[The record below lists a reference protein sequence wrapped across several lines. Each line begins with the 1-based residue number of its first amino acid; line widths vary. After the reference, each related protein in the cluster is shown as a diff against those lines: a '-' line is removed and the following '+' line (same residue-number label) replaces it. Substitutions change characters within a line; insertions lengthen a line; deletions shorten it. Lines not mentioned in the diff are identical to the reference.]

1 MKRYGLLALA
11 FCSFLFIA
19 MTATASNSYAK
30 FSYQKNDTKNLLKT
44 ASIRFPFIEN
54 KGQLQDEKIRYYAK
68 TLNGDVYITKSGDIL
83 YSIRQPDNQANRW
96 MIKEHFIDASDFVL
110 NGEDISATKL
120 SFISMSKKECCEKD
134 IPVFNTINF
143 GQPYN
148 GIEVKIKARSDT
160 VEKLYYIKPNA
171 DPKQILITFSGIES
185 LVVNSKGELEVNTKQ
200 GIQKFSRPIAYQVID
215 GDRQEVEVSYSIKD
229 NKYGFKLGAYNTN
242 HELIIDPLLAST
254 FLGGSYNDYST
265 CLSFDSNG
273 NVYVA
278 GVTESIDFPAT
289 IGAYNPTFSTGS
301 FVAKFDGNLQNLLAA
316 TFLTEHD
323 MVHAISIDDSGNVV
337 IAGASGSDG
346 GDLRDYRIWDFG
358 FFTGTHFGGCVSSA
372 FVAILDSELQ
382 NLVASRTLNAM
393 VEKAMATSLALDSSG
408 NIFVLGMTSSSNFPV
423 TGNAYDNT
431 YSGFRWDIFVSKFDS
446 NLATLLSSTFLGG
459 NGDDYSLSLQFD
471 DSDNVFITG
480 ATNSTDFPTTAGAFD
495 VSYNNDIDGFVSKL
509 DNNLETLL
517 ASTYIGGNYDDF
529 SHGLSIDNSGNVYL
543 TGMTRSLD
551 FPTSSSAFDTSFNGN
566 GDVFVSK
573 FNNQLDTLVASTFIG
588 GNGGDPGN
596 GWFPDVGYSIFADS
610 SGNVYVAGCT
620 ASVNGVTKKF
630 PTTIDSYCPNPV
642 GYHTNGFALN
652 FDSDL
657 QYLLVSTFLAGDP
670 GHEYIYVIKPHSNG
684 SIYLTGKTDSS
695 DFPTTSG
702 SYDNT
707 YNLGQEAFI
716 SKFDSNF
723 SSGTTTAINASG
735 TWRFQDTSVWDS
747 CDPNPQ
753 LEVNTCTVTQNGTN
767 VTFEVDG
774 NTFTGTVNSPTIT
787 VSGTYTE
794 NGGNVTQ
801 DITVTLSSTTSG
813 IGTSTWDWS
822 DGVNNCSGGSDFT
835 FRRVSGSG
843 SGDGGGGGGGG
854 CFIKLL
860 INAGDE

>member
-1 MKRYGLLALA
+1 MKRYGLSSLA
-11 FCSFLFIA
+11 FCSFLLIA
-19 MTATASNSYAK
+19 FTATASNTYAN
-30 FSYQKNDTKNLLKT
+30 FSYQKNDKTKLLKT
-44 ASIRFPFIEN
+44 TSIRFPFIEN
-54 KGQLQDEKIRYYAK
+54 KGQLQDKKIKYYAK
-68 TLNGDVYITKSGDIL
+68 TLNGDVYITNLGDIF
-83 YSIRQPDNQANRW
+83 YSIRQPDNQINGW
-96 MIKEHFIDASDFVL
+96 MIKEHFIGASDFKL
-110 NGEDISATKL
+110 NVEDISETKL
-120 SFISMSKKECCEKD
+120 SFISMSKKENCKKD

-143 GQPYN
+143 GQPYD
-148 GIEVKIKARSDT
+148 GVEVKIKAHSDT
-160 VEKLYYIKPNA
+160 VEKLYYIKPKA
-171 DPKQILITFSGIES
+171 DPEKILITFSGIES
-185 LVVNSKGELEVNTKQ
+185 LVANSKGELEVNTKQ
-200 GIQKFSRPIAYQVID
+200 GIKKFSRPIAYQVID
-215 GDRQEVEVSYSIKD
+215 GDRKEVEVSYSVKD
-229 NKYGFKLGAYNTN
+229 NKYGFKLGSYNTN

-265 CLSFDSNG
+265 CLSFDTNG

-278 GVTESIDFPAT
+278 GVTESIDFPVT
-289 IGAYNPTFSTGS
+289 VGAYNPTFSAGS
-301 FVAKFDGNLQNLLAA
+301 FVAKFDCNLQNLLSA
-316 TFLTEHD
+316 TFLNEND
-323 MVHAISIDDSGNVV
+323 MVHAISIDNAGNVV

-372 FVAILDSELQ
+372 FVAILDSGLQ
-382 NLVASRTLNAM
+382 NLVASRTLNVM
-393 VEKAMATSLALDSSG
+393 IEKAMATSLALDSNG
-408 NIFVLGMTSSSNFPV
+408 NIFVLGMTASSTFPV

-431 YSGFRWDIFVSKFDS
+431 HSFRWDIFISKFDS

-459 NGDDYSLSLQFD
+459 NGDDYSLSLQID

-480 ATNSTDFPTTAGAFD
+480 ATNSTDFPTTAGTFD
-495 VSYNNDIDGFVSKL
+495 ESYNNDIDGFVSKL

-529 SHGLSIDNSGNVYL
+529 SYGLSIDNSGNVYL
-543 TGMTRSLD
+543 TGMTQSLD
-551 FPTSSSAFDTSFNGN
+551 FPTSSSAFDITFNGS

-573 FNNQLDTLVASTFIG
+573 FNNQLDSLIASTFIG
-588 GNGGDPGN
+588 GDGGY
-596 GWFPDVGYSIFADS
+596 PDVGYSIFADN
-610 SGNVYVAGCT
+610 SGNVYVSGCT
-620 ASVNGVTKKF
+620 HSVNGVSNKF
-630 PTTIDSYCPNPV
+630 PTTIDSYCPNPI

-657 QYLLVSTFLAGDP
+657 QYLLVSTFFAGDL
-670 GHEYIYVIKPHSNG
+670 GHEYVYVIKPHTNG
-684 SIYLTGKTDSS
+684 SVFLAGKTDSS

-707 YNLGQEAFI
+707 YNFGQEAFI

-723 SSGTTTAINASG
+723 SSGTNTAINASG

-774 NTFTGTVNSPTIT
+774 NTFTGTINSPTIT

-822 DGVNNCSGGSDFT
+822 DGANNCSGGSDFT
-835 FRRVSGSG
+835 FRKVSGSG
-843 SGDGGGGGGGG
+843 SGGGGGGGGGGG
-854 CFIKLL
+854 CFINFLFS
-860 INAGDE
+860 AGDE